1 MLLGQGHWPVAE
13 KMITNATKTGDRI
26 FLQEVQE
33 DFALFLNCMLTKTF
47 PVTVLQNSVKVA
59 NKPSKGSKQILKELL
74 VNSVL
79 IHLRV
84 IERKKFGQ
92 LDWNVRVS
100 SKRIREQVYSR
111 GFCAY
116 FKARNFLYVQVQR
129 LGSRERSGQ
138 FKDVLYR
145 RQIPW
150 DALTYIT
157 GQITCG

>member
-92 LDWNVRVS
+92 LDWNVRY
-100 SKRIREQVYSR
+100 KFRDWGRESALDNLKMSFTEGR
-111 GFCAY
+111 FLGMPSPISL
-116 FKARNFLYVQVQR
+116 ARSHVDDGLR
-129 LGSRERSGQ
+129 MLGTSG
-138 FKDVLYR
+138 
-145 RQIPW
+145 
-150 DALTYIT
+150 A
-157 GQITCG
+157 